1 MLSKLLGWLL
11 AGGILIAAIGWGQS
25 PAPAAGGSAAAPA
38 PVDEGLEVGFDATD
52 ITPPLNDAK
61 KPVYLAGF
69 GHNRKA
75 TGVNDPI
82 MARTVVLRA
91 GDKKIAMVSI
101 DVVGYFHGEVEQV
114 RARLA
119 DFHYVLVSSTHNHE
133 GPDTLGLW
141 GPSPVISG
149 VDPAYMAL
157 VRERIVASVRA
168 AEKTFAP
175 AQVRFGTVKV
185 PELLHDTRQPI
196 VLHDDLV
203 VLRFNAP
210 GKEEPAGLVVQWN
223 CHPETMDDKN
233 TQLTAD
239 YVYYTVDYLRQKYR
253 CPVVYLTGTVGGLL
267 TSLHVPIKSPEG
279 VELKDGTWE
288 KTERYGRLLGEACD
302 RALMRAEPI
311 RLTPFEVRRREFT
324 VPMTNPLYHLGRK
337 LGVLQRDIYVWTGN
351 PADLR
356 QGDSKTPEDQM
367 AVRTEV
373 SALLLGD
380 LHIACIPG
388 EIYPELVLDRIQ
400 EPVDPGADFPD
411 APKEPAIYPHL
422 GGRRQMIIGLAN
434 DQLGYIIPK
443 RQWDEKPPFCYGRA
457 KKQYGEENSIGCDAA
472 PVICGVFKE
481 MMAGR

>member
-1 MLSKLLGWLL
+1 MMARLLGWLL
-11 AGGILIAAIGWGQS
+11 AGSVLITVITWGQS
-25 PAPAAGGSAAAPA
+25 LAPTVGTPAAVATA
-38 PVDEGLEVGFDATD
+38 VDDGLEVGFDAAD
-52 ITPPLNDAK
+52 ITPSLNDPK
-61 KPVYLAGF
+61 KPVYMAGF
-69 GHNRKA
+69 GHNRRA

-82 MARTVVLRA
+82 MARTIVLRS
-91 GDKKIAMVSI
+91 GGKKLALVSI
-101 DVVGYFHGEVEQV
+101 DVVGYFHAEVQQV
-114 RARLA
+114 RERLN
-119 DFHYVLVSSTHNHE
+119 DFQDVLVTSTHNHE

-149 VDPAYMAL
+149 VDPAYMAQ

-168 AEKTFAP
+168 AEKSLAP
-175 AQVRFGTVKV
+175 AQARFGTVKA
-185 PELLHDTRQPI
+185 PELLHDGRLPRI
-196 VLHDDLV
+196 LHDDLV

-210 GKEEPAGLVVQWN
+210 GRDEPAGLVVQWN
-223 CHPETMDDKN
+223 CHPETMDDRN
-233 TQLTAD
+233 TKLTAD
-239 YVYYTVDYLRQKYR
+239 FVYYTVDYLRQKHR

-279 VELKDGTWE
+279 ADLKDGTWE
-288 KTERYGRLLGEACD
+288 KTERYGRQLGEACD
-302 RALMRAEPI
+302 RALARSEPI

-337 LGVLQRDIYVWTGN
+337 LGVLQRDVYVWTGN

-356 QGDSKTPEDQM
+356 RGDGKTPEDQM

-380 LHIACIPG
+380 LHVACIPG
-388 EIYPELVLDRIQ
+388 EIYPELVVDRIADPT
-400 EPVDPGADFPD
+400 EPGADFPD

-422 GGRRQMIIGLAN
+422 GGRRQMIVGLAN

-443 RQWDEKPPFCYGRA
+443 RQWDEKPPFCYGRT

-472 PVICGVFKE
+472 QIICRVFKE
-481 MMAGR
+481 MMVGK